1 MRKKGQVAL
10 YLIIGLIIL
19 AIVMVVFYFKGEFF
33 KSLFEKSAEESVLVP
48 PQLMVV
54 KNHIDNCFETT
65 SNEGLLTIGNNG
77 GYYKVPTDKSI
88 IWFADSVPYYYL
100 NRENL
105 VPSIKI
111 IEKEYS
117 SYIKDNIKSCLNF
130 TEFVKIGYSISSKS
144 PLISTKINNKTV
156 DIIMEYPIT
165 IKKLQTSVS
174 LRYFKLRINSNVA
187 ALQKA
192 SGDLVDSYSKK
203 PGYVCLNC
211 LEKISAKNN
220 VSIDALPHQDPT
232 IFENDIV
239 WFLIDDTGYELN
251 NKTLTLRFV
260 VEQ

>member
-1 MRKKGQVAL
+1 MVLLL
-10 YLIIGLIIL
+10 Y
-19 AIVMVVFYFKGEFF
+19 
-33 KSLFEKSAEESVLVP
+33 
-48 PQLMVV
+48 
-54 KNHIDNCFETT
+54 
-65 SNEGLLTIGNNG
+65 TI
-77 GYYKVPTDKSI
+77 K
-88 IWFADSVPYYYL
+88 
-100 NRENL
+100 RER
-105 VPSIKI
+105 SKTIKI